1 MHDKHVLH
9 GMFLPKKFF
18 VVSGKG
24 ESVTSLN
31 AFDTA
36 LIDAGIDQCNL
47 VLISSILPPD
57 AVYISNPIPA
67 ITPGTITYTV
77 LSRMDGEHEETI
89 GAGLGWALGIRD
101 NEMKMGIVA
110 EDYGFKNHK
119 DVERTTKTK
128 LEEMARVRN
137 LKVIEQSIKVE
148 SMKVHKNYGCVL
160 VALIFV
166 PWTIEEGSRPL

>member
-18 VVSGKG
+18 VTSGKG

-31 AFDTA
+31 AFDVA

-47 VLISSILPPD
+47 VLVSSILPPD
-57 AVYISNPIPA
+57 AVHISNPIPA
-67 ITPGTITYTV
+67 ITPGAITFTV
-77 LSRMDGEHEETI
+77 LARMDGEHGDTI
-89 GAGLGWALGIRD
+89 GAGLGWAIGIRD
-101 NEMKMGIVA
+101 NQMKMGIVA

-119 DVERTTKTK
+119 DVEHATKTK
-128 LEEMARVRN
+128 LDEMASVRN

-148 SMKVHKNYGCVL
+148 SMEVHNNHGCVL

-166 PWTIEEGSRPL
+166 PWIIEEGSRPL